1 MRLRPSSPKEN
12 TMLDGRFD
20 QQFAEIFALKSF
32 DLAPPKASRNHGI
45 WSMTFVAL
53 VFVLA
58 LIGLTLP

>member
-1 MRLRPSSPKEN
+1 
-12 TMLDGRFD
+12 MLDGRFD